1 MAYTKLEPQ
10 QARKISSINSQMCN
24 LREAMNNL
32 AEVAEDISVN
42 IGELSA
48 EEQALLA
55 NILLESTT
63 ISGNTAQRQRT
74 PNYIRA
80 TTAGTI
86 SAVTYD
92 VSIANVGTSDGT
104 VLGTS
109 IGPGE
114 ILNFNAGS
122 LNNTYASNVFTYD
135 ATGTELMIIYNT

>member
-24 LREAMNNL
+24 LREVMSIL
-32 AEVAEDISVN
+32 TEVASDILVN

-48 EEQALLA
+48 EEQ
-55 NILLESTT
+55 ILLTA

-86 SAVTYD
+86 ATITYD
-92 VSIANVGTSDGT
+92 VSIANVGASDGT
-104 VLGTS
+104 VLGTK
-109 IGPGE
+109 IEPGE